1 MFNLEKAPSLLVEA
15 YNVTTSTAVITW
27 KPVQRNESG
36 VIDVSGYRVNIKSKQ
51 DNNHVKFANTYIS
64 SLLFEDLKTFTNYC
78 VTVEPL
84 TGLAGLEKD
93 DCYHLRTDDD
103 SKTAFFL
110 FEYEYM
116 KHIFVLRVKD

>member
-15 YNVTTSTAVITW
+15 YNITTSTAVIAW
-27 KPVQRNESG
+27 KPLERNESG
-36 VIDVSGYRVNIKSKQ
+36 VIDVSGYRVSIKSKQ
-51 DNNHVKFANTYIS
+51 GKNHVKFASINIR

-78 VTVEPL
+78 VAVEPL
-84 TGLAGLEKD
+84 TGLASLEKD

-110 FEYEYM
+110 FFYI
-116 KHIFVLRVKD
+116 IFVLRVKD